1 MHAADTHR
9 MPRNEHG
16 FTLIELLVVMVILAI
31 LVAIAV
37 GFQTGARTRAG
48 DATARANIRI
58 AEPATAMYFADNGVY
73 TGMTITIL
81 QNTYSRGV
89 QGINV
94 LAADASSYCISS
106 TVDGRSWYKNG
117 PGAPIT
123 STACP

>member
-1 MHAADTHR
+1 MT
-9 MPRNEHG
+9 RNEDG
-16 FTLIELLVVMVILAI
+16 FTLVELLVVMVIVAI
-31 LVAIAV
+31 LLAIAV

-58 AEPATAMYFADNGVY
+58 AEPAITAYYADHGAY

-81 QNTYSRGV
+81 QDTYSPGI
-89 QGINV
+89 QGIHV
-94 LAADASSYCISS
+94 LSAGASSYCISS
-106 TVDGRSWYKNG
+106 AVDGRSWYKNG